1 MPAFRLAADEHYV
14 VVIGQYTSEAEAWR
28 AVEHLRHQQLNTEL
42 YIPKQLR
49 IFKAGEQ
56 RYYVSYSAP
65 VSREEAVKLY
75 RLLRINDPQLEP
87 QILRQMNG

>member
-1 MPAFRLAADEHYV
+1 VPVLRLAADEHYV

-28 AVEHLRHQQLNTEL
+28 AVEQLRRRQLHTEL

-49 IFKAGEQ
+49 VFKAGDQ
-56 RYYVSYSAP
+56 RYYVSYAAP

-75 RLLRINDPQLEP
+75 RLIRINDPQLEP